1 MKQRLSQM
9 KGIVWRLSGMIN
21 IGAFSSHS
29 CERILFNRETELK
42 PSRQG
47 RSPSLSCQMF
57 FFRGQLSPSNPGPPP
72 SSASH
77 HPTIYHHYPPPPKA
91 ARTCL
96 QCVRGII
103 VMRLCVGSL
112 AAKVGGLFAGQH
124 RLPRSSCSS
133 CSSWEPHWRA
143 DRTLVSLTAASAW
156 CRAEKRGQ
164 TTDEEPRRAWN
175 RKFEV
180 EMV

>member
-47 RSPSLSCQMF
+47 RSPSISCQMF
-57 FFRGQLSPSNPGPPP
+57 FFRGQLSPSNQVLLPAQHPITQP
-72 SSASH
+72 STTTTPQ
-77 HPTIYHHYPPPPKA
+77 PTPPPKA
-91 ARTCL
+91 ALTCL

-103 VMRLCVGSL
+103 VMRWCVGSL
-112 AAKVGGLFAGQH
+112 SAKVGGLFAGQH

-133 CSSWEPHWRA
+133 CSSWEPHGRA
-143 DRTLVSLTAASAW
+143 DRTLVSLTAASAC

-175 RKFEV
+175 RKSEV
-180 EMV
+180 